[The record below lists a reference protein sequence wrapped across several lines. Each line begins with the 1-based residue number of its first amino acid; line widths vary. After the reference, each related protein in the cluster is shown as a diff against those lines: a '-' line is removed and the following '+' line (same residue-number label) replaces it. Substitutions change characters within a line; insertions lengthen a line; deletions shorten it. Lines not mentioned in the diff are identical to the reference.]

1 MAYVAQAEGAAP
13 VASALEILVTDALLL
28 DAALLEAHAQGNTA
42 ELVRLYTLAAE
53 NALAAGD
60 VHAADFYLTHAF
72 IFALEKGGPE
82 AGVLNIRLAERGRM
96 KLLDF

>member
-1 MAYVAQAEGAAP
+1 MAYVAQAEGVVP
-13 VASALEILVTDALLL
+13 LASASEIFVTDALLL

-42 ELVRLYTLAAE
+42 ELVCLYTLAAE
-53 NALAAGD
+53 NALDTGD
-60 VHAADFYLTHAF
+60 ERAADFYLTHAF